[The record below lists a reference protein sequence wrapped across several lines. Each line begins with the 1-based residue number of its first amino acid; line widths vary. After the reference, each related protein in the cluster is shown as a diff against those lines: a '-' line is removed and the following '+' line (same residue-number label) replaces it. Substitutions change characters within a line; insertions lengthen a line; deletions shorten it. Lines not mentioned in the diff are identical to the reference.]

1 MSGGRVQFVGSG
13 PGAPDLLT
21 LRAVRALAAAD
32 IVIYN
37 ESMLPRAALA
47 EHMRSDAEIVKW
59 PPAGKAEILSAY
71 DRGRDEDLRVVR
83 LTGGDPTLF
92 GVLGPELS
100 AARERGLA
108 CEIVP
113 GVAAFTAS
121 AAALA
126 GEAGTRAAPLLVA
139 DAAALYE
146 DGPAAVSALAIYG
159 ANRNPR
165 ALQRALLDRGL
176 APSHPCAVAVEVS
189 RPDEALVACMLKE
202 LAETIEDV
210 GLGVLTLVLA
220 GAPSRACA
228 PRG

>member
-1 MSGGRVQFVGSG
+1 MSGGRVRFVGAG

-21 LRAVRALAAAD
+21 VRAVRALAAAD

-37 ESMLPRAALA
+37 DSMLARAALA
-47 EHMRSDAEIVKW
+47 EHLRPGAEIVQW
-59 PPAGKAEILSAY
+59 PPAGKLEILQAY
-71 DRGRDEDLRVVR
+71 DRARDEDLQVVR

-113 GVAAFTAS
+113 GVPAFTAS

-139 DAAALYE
+139 DAVALYE
-146 DGPAAVSALAIYG
+146 DEPATVPALAIYG

-176 APSHPCAVAVEVS
+176 SPSLPCAVAVEVS
-189 RPDEALVACMLKE
+189 RPDEALVACTLEE

-220 GAPSRACA
+220 GAPAQACA
-228 PRG
+228 PSG